1 MALRLTYSEHRPPPD
16 LVPWIACFWQIRGAL
31 AEGASHFHRVLPDG
45 CADLLFDLE
54 TARRCGGLPAQL
66 VGPMSRASLYEMRGT
81 VDLLGVRLRPGVVNA
96 FSGIPADRVLDAGAP
111 LAELPASLRPSVA
124 ALSEEPLAAG
134 LARLVSACR
143 KRVADLDS
151 PDRVIK
157 HALGEWSR
165 AEQGMPAVSVLARDI
180 GLSERGFE
188 RRFVAQVGLTPVR
201 FRRLARLRAVLRL
214 HAGGLRD
221 WSALAAATGF
231 SDQSHLVRDCR
242 AFTDLTPTEWAASQE
257 APVGFLQDGTL
268 TAL

>member
-1 MALRLTYSEHRPPPD
+1 MALRLTYSEHRPPSD
-16 LVPWIACFWQIRGAL
+16 LAAWVACFWQIRGTL
-31 AEGASHFHRVLPDG
+31 ADGASHSHRVLPDG
-45 CADLLFDLE
+45 CADLLFDLQ
-54 TARRCGGLPAQL
+54 TTRQSGGMPAEL

-96 FSGIPADRVLDAGAP
+96 FTGIPADRMLDDGVP
-111 LAELPASLRPSVA
+111 LAELPASLRPSVV

-134 LARLVSACR
+134 VARLVGACR
-143 KRVADLDS
+143 KRVADLDP
-151 PDRVIK
+151 PDRVIR
-157 HALGEWSR
+157 HALAQWSC
-165 AEQGMPAVSVLARDI
+165 AEQSMPVVSVLAREI

-201 FRRLARLRAVLRL
+201 FRRLARLRAVFRL

-221 WSALAAATGF
+221 WSVLAAATGF

-242 AFTDLTPTEWAASQE
+242 AFTGLTPTGWAASQQ
-257 APVGFLQDGTL
+257 APVGFLQDGLL